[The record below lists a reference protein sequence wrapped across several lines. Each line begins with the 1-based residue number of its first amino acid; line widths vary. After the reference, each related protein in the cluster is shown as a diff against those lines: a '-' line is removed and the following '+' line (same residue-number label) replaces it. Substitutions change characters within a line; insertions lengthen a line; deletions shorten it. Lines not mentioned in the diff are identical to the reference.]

1 MEAQHD
7 KKTLKKNTL
16 ISLLSLFFQSG
27 YSAILGLVANFILTV
42 VLPPATFGVYI
53 LTLSIMAFFNYFS
66 DIGLAASLVQKKDIS
81 DEDVKTTFT
90 IQQFLVITL
99 IIIGFLLTDIIQ
111 TYYKLP
117 GEAVYLYWSL
127 LGAFFLS
134 SLKTIPSI
142 FLERKIQFQKI
153 VLVQIV
159 ENTIF
164 YITVSVLALAGLG
177 LFSFAYA
184 VLIRAL
190 VGTIL
195 MYYISFWIPQIGIS
209 RMSMK
214 NLLSFGIP
222 FQTNSL
228 LALIKDDLLMVFLG
242 GILGLDALG
251 YIGWAKR
258 WAEAPIRIIMDNV
271 NRILFPV
278 FSRIQTEKDHIAA
291 LVNKVLYFQTMLLAP
306 IYVGMILLMHYI
318 VELVPKYSKWEPALP
333 IFYLICISAFFSSYS
348 TPFINV
354 FNAVKRVGLS
364 FRFMLYWTA
373 MTWLLVPILTNMYG
387 NIGYPI
393 TLVILSLTFIVIV
406 NIAKTIIPFTF
417 LESISPAV
425 LSAFIMGIIVLGITR
440 LGVTVP
446 VFLASSILGAT
457 SYIAFLY
464 FIFKRDVI
472 RDIRSILKYE

>member
-1 MEAQHD
+1 MEAHQN
-7 KKTLKKNTL
+7 KKTLKKNT
-16 ISLLSLFFQSG
+16 IFSLLSLFFQSG
-27 YSAILGLVANFILTV
+27 YSAVLGLVANFILTL

-66 DIGLAASLVQKKDIS
+66 DIGLAASLIQKKDLS
-81 DEDVKTTFT
+81 DDDVKTTFT

-99 IIIGFLLTDIIQ
+99 LIIGFLLTNIIKS
-111 TYYKLP
+111 YYKLP
-117 GEAVYLYWSL
+117 DEAVYLYWSL

-177 LFSFAYA
+177 LYSFAYA
-184 VLIRAL
+184 VIIRSL
-190 VGTIL
+190 VGTLL

-209 RMSMK
+209 RVSMK
-214 NLLSFGIP
+214 HLLSFGIP

-228 LALIKDDLLMVFLG
+228 LALVKDDLLMVYLG

-271 NRILFPV
+271 SRILFPV

-291 LVNKVLYFQTMLLAP
+291 LVDKVLYFQTMLLAP
-306 IYVGMILLMHYI
+306 IYVGMILLMHYV

-333 IFYLICISAFFSSYS
+333 IFYLICFSAFFSSYS
-348 TPFINV
+348 TPFINL

-364 FRFMLYWTA
+364 FKFMLYWTA
-373 MTWLLVPILTNMYG
+373 MTWILVPILTNLYG
-387 NIGYPI
+387 PIGFPL
-393 TLVILSLTFIVIV
+393 TLVVLSLTFIVIV
-406 NIAKTIIPFTF
+406 QIAKQIIPFNF
-417 LESISPAV
+417 LRSISPTI
-425 LSAFIMGIIVLGITR
+425 LSALIMSIIVS
-440 LGVTVP
+440 GVKQFGVSVP
-446 VFLASSILGAT
+446 VFISVGLLGGA
-457 SYIAFLY
+457 SYIGILY
-464 FIFKRDVI
+464 FLFKKDI
-472 RDIRSILKYE
+472 IKDIRSILKYE